1 MSKGNM
7 LLGYS
12 RGSVG
17 DVVFARLKGQQI
29 QRARNRQPANP
40 RTLAQM
46 MQRALF
52 ASAVEFYRRGVQNLF
67 TFAFENKKATFSDYN
82 AFMAANAKRGIYVTK
97 EQLESGKVPMIGNY
111 IMSQGS
117 ISRNTYKQA
126 DEDIFRVGEY
136 IGAGEDDRAF
146 ATVGEATTELI
157 KFGFQNGDIITMVKI
172 GVVADAFTPTTT
184 APVPDPAEKIFWQIG
199 QITLDETSTDVMP
212 TSFNLAAYGEEEG
225 GPIVGVKFEL
235 PENESTDFY
244 AIALIVSRNEA
255 GGVKVNNSEL
265 LGSAKW
271 NTAFGYASAPAY
283 GRTVAQKWGA
293 SEEAILQGS
302 LS

>member
-1 MSKGNM
+1 M

-117 ISRNTYKQA
+117 ISRDFYQQTG
-126 DEDIFRVGEY
+126 ETTFRVGEY
-136 IGAGEDDRAF
+136 WGEGEEQTPIATIGAL
-146 ATVGEATTELI
+146 TTELM
-157 KFGFQNGDIITMVKI
+157 KYGYQNGDIITLVKI
-172 GVVADAFTPTTT
+172 GVVADGFVPSAT
-184 APVPDPAEKIFWQIG
+184 APVPDPADKIKWTIVQV
-199 QITLDETSTDVMP
+199 TLDETSTSAMPSGISAVTIAESVGEPVTGVMFDINASD
-212 TSFNLAAYGEEEG
+212 TYQLQANAF
-225 GPIVGVKFEL
+225 
-235 PENESTDFY
+235 
-244 AIALIVSRNEA
+244 IVSRNEA
-255 GGVKVNNSEL
+255 SGVKVSNSEL
-265 LGSAKW
+265 LGDTNW
-271 NTAFGYASAPAY
+271 NAAYGYASAPAY